1 MAHRKISYAMVLTQP
16 HLRCPKSL
24 RKENT
29 ICIISIYIY
38 TYVFIYIYIR
48 ITISILPVTNLL
60 PISRKRATLKN
71 LRNWSNHLGHRS
83 SPAGEMS
90 KNWVKIVVGILYVE
104 NIRGKM
110 YV

>member
-1 MAHRKISYAMVLTQP
+1 MH
-16 HLRCPKSL
+16 
-24 RKENT
+24 N
-29 ICIISIYIY
+29 IYIY
-38 TYVFIYIYIR
+38 IHTYLYIYIR